1 MARNYD
7 IDELVAFAQSGDSAR
22 EIVEKLGLTISERQV
37 QRLVARRLGRR
48 PTRQAIRKPD
58 VLRSR
63 VVAYMESR
71 DLDQYYCSECHNRRL
86 EPGFIRALNRDPS
99 LDVLVFVCRHC
110 SVASDV

>member
-7 IDELVAFAQSGDSAR
+7 IDELIAFAESGDSAR
-22 EIVEKLGLTISERQV
+22 VIIEKLGLTISERQV
-37 QRLVARRLGRR
+37 QRLVASRLGRR

-58 VLRSR
+58 TLRDR
-63 VVAYMESR
+63 VVAYMESQGLNR
-71 DLDQYYCSECHNRRL
+71 YYCSECHRL
-86 EPGFIRALNRDPS
+86 RMEPGFIRALNRDMS